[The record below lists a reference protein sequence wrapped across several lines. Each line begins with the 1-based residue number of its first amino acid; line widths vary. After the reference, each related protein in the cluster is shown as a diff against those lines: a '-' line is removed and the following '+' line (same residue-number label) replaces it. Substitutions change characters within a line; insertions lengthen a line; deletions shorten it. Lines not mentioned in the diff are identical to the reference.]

1 MTIGAVWVAFYNA
14 KTCHFWPLLQKLNWQ
29 NSETQAA
36 RREEERRQKEAKA
49 IRKSQPE
56 SCHTG

>member
-1 MTIGAVWVAFYNA
+1 LELFGLHFANA
-14 KTCHFWPLLQKLNWQ
+14 KTCHFWPFLQKLNWQ

-36 RREEERRQKEAKA
+36 RREERRQKEAKA